1 MRLISLSL
9 ILTLYFS
16 HIESLSGQ
24 IKQKEHC
31 LNLKEGIIIFC
42 KQDTADRIPM
52 DIVFIPFVVNKAES
66 LAQNVSNCLKKQPV
80 AYFMPFQNMR
90 HTQRFLNSHLRKL
103 GTIDTSQYL
112 IKYRL
117 RQAFNEIKLI
127 DGKAS
132 AFPSISNSCINGCD
146 IGISAGAIIFDETL
160 IEHYKV
166 EIGYSDTPIIKE
178 FTLNINSGKSAVKY
192 YEFSYSFSLG
202 MSLSSIPI
210 DLSNE

>member
-16 HIESLSGQ
+16 HIESLLGQ

-80 AYFMPFQNMR
+80 AYFMQFQNMG
-90 HTQRFLNSHLRKL
+90 HTQRFLNSHLGKL
-103 GTIDTSQYL
+103 GAIDTSQYL

-117 RQAFNEIKLI
+117 RQAFNDIKLI
-127 DGKAS
+127 EGKAF

-160 IEHYKV
+160 IEHFKT
-166 EIGYSDTPIIKE
+166 EIGYSDIPVIKE
-178 FTLNINSGKSAVKY
+178 FTFDTNSIKY

-202 MSLSSIPI
+202 MSLSFIPI